1 MRCESVC
8 LPQSP
13 ALPVSRALLPPALAG
28 AGKGAVS
35 CCVVCRRGR
44 QGCAFCRRVG
54 TCSEEHCE
62 LASKEIQIETRD
74 SFQLLQA
81 LWVLVLG
88 WGGVSPYTDMAG
100 AARLGF
106 WLSQLRN

>member
-1 MRCESVC
+1 MRWESIC

-13 ALPVSRALLPPALAG
+13 ALTVSRALLPPALAG
-28 AGKGAVS
+28 AGRGAVS
-35 CCVVCRRGR
+35 CCVVCWRGR
-44 QGCAFCRRVG
+44 QGCAFCRAG

-62 LASKEIQIETRD
+62 LASKETQIETRG

-88 WGGVSPYTDMAG
+88 WGGVSPYTSVAG
-100 AARLGF
+100 AAGLGF
-106 WLSQLRN
+106 CLSQLRT